1 MNGLRGTIT
10 LIGLALRRDR
20 FKLSAGVLG
29 LAALMAGMLAMTVG
43 QAHQALAE
51 ETKAFAGTP
60 ALRIFGL
67 PSGASV
73 GATTLIRGYLLLA
86 VLAALMSMLAVVRH
100 TRQNEETGRA
110 ELVAAAVVGRHASLA
125 AAVMVTVG
133 ANIVLAGLL
142 GLAAIA
148 TGQPAAGSFTAG
160 AAVGAFGIV
169 FAGVAAITVQLSSTT
184 RAANGLAAAV
194 LGLTFVLSGIGN
206 ILGTVDASG
215 LRLVC
220 AWPAWLSPLG
230 WGQQM
235 RPFGG
240 DNWWPLG
247 LSAMAAVFLVG
258 AASVLAT
265 RRDVGSGILAERR
278 GHAAA
283 APGLLSP
290 LGLVWRLQRAALLG
304 WAVGLLGFG
313 LVFGAIIDEIK
324 NSGAAT
330 ADWYARMG
338 GSHQILDAYRAS
350 IIEMAG
356 MAVAIYVVQML
367 LRMRAEEATG
377 TLEPT
382 LAAAVS
388 RPRWVMSHILNAGL
402 GALALLLVF
411 AVSMALAAG
420 LVLGDVP
427 GQLGALV
434 PAGLVQLPGIM
445 VIGGTVVALTA
456 LLPRWA
462 SPLSWTLVLVS
473 ILVGPLFGA
482 ATMQLPQWVQ
492 NISPSPTSRRSR
504 QRTSPPSP
512 SSAWSR
518 SQQSSP
524 WQAWWPSAAATSPCQ
539 PDNPAPKPGSRRW
552 LEGECGL

>member
-10 LIGLALRRDR
+10 LTGLALRRDR

-29 LAALMAGMLAMTVG
+29 LAALMAGMLAMSVG
-43 QAHQALAE
+43 QTHQALAE
-51 ETKAFAGTP
+51 ETKSFAGTA

-86 VLAALMSMLAVVRH
+86 VLAALMSTLAVVRH

-110 ELVAAAVVGRHASLA
+110 ELIGAAVVGRHASLA
-125 AAVMVTVG
+125 AAVMITVG

-160 AAVGAFGIV
+160 AAVAAFGIV
-169 FAGVAAITVQLSSTT
+169 FAGVAAITVQLASTT

-194 LGLTFVLSGIGN
+194 LGVTFVLSGVGN

-215 LRLVC
+215 LRLVS

-240 DNWWPLG
+240 DNWGPLA
-247 LSAMAAVFLVG
+247 LSAIAAAVLVG

-290 LGLVWRLQRAALLG
+290 FGLIWRLQRAALLG
-304 WAVGLLGFG
+304 WAVGLLLFG
-313 LVFGAIIDEIK
+313 LVFGAIIDQIT

-338 GSHQILDAYRAS
+338 GSDQILDAYRAS

-367 LRMRAEEATG
+367 LRMRAEEADG

-411 AVSMALAAG
+411 AVSMGLAAG
-420 LVLGDVP
+420 AVLGDVP
-427 GQLGALV
+427 AQLNALV
-434 PAGLVQLPGIM
+434 AAGLVQLPGIM
-445 VIGGTVVALTA
+445 VIGSVAVALTA

-462 SPLSWTLVLVS
+462 SPLSWTVVIVS

-492 NISPSPTSRRSR
+492 DISPFTHVPKVPAVEVTSVPIIGLVALSAVLAVAGLVAFRRR
-504 QRTSPPSP
+504 NL
-512 SSAWSR
+512 AL
-518 SQQSSP
+518 
-524 WQAWWPSAAATSPCQ
+524 
-539 PDNPAPKPGSRRW
+539 PA
-552 LEGECGL
+552 

>member
-29 LAALMAGMLAMTVG
+29 LGALMAGMLAMTAG
-43 QAHQALAE
+43 QTHQALAE
-51 ETKAFAGTP
+51 EAKAFAGTP

-67 PSGASV
+67 PSGASA

-110 ELVAAAVVGRHASLA
+110 ELVAAAAVGRHASLA
-125 AAVMVTVG
+125 AAVLVTVG

-160 AAVGAFGIV
+160 AAVAGIGMV
-169 FAGVAAITVQLSSTT
+169 FAGVAAITVQLASTT
-184 RAANGLAAAV
+184 RAANGLAAAA
-194 LGLTFVLSGIGN
+194 LGVAFALSGVGN

-215 LRLVC
+215 LRLVS

-247 LSAMAAVFLVG
+247 LSAIAAVFLVG

-283 APGLLSP
+283 TPGLLSP
-290 LGLVWRLQRAALLG
+290 FGLVWRLQRAALLG

-313 LVFGAIIDEIK
+313 LVFGAIIDQIT

-338 GSHQILDAYRAS
+338 GSDQILDAYRAS

-367 LRMRAEEATG
+367 LRMRAEETTG

-420 LVLGDVP
+420 SVLGDVP
-427 GQLGALV
+427 AQLGALV
-434 PAGLVQLPGIM
+434 AAALVQLPGIM

-462 SPLSWTLVLVS
+462 SPLSWTLVLVA

-492 NISPSPTSRRSR
+492 NISPFTHVPKVPAADVTTVPILSLVAL
-504 QRTSPPSP
+504 
-512 SSAWSR
+512 SAVLAVAGLVAFR
-518 SQQSSP
+518 HRNL
-524 WQAWWPSAAATSPCQ
+524 AL
-539 PDNPAPKPGSRRW
+539 PA
-552 LEGECGL
+552 